1 MKDEEQSPSN
11 FGKKSAEFGFGVM
24 QFNVQNVQCADED
37 VAKAK
42 NDKPAIKPDDM
53 NKSEKIP
60 PRKKL
65 DKNDILICDDL
76 PNLQE
81 VFLKR

>member
-1 MKDEEQSPSN
+1 MD
-11 FGKKSAEFGFGVM
+11 
-24 QFNVQNVQCADED
+24 
-37 VAKAK
+37 
-42 NDKPAIKPDDM
+42 I

-60 PRKKL
+60 PRKKIG
-65 DKNDILICDDL
+65 KNDMLISDDL